1 MSDVVPHA
9 NKCSVLV
16 LAGIRS
22 NSDPVA
28 EFSAKSAKA
37 FAEIAGTPMIE
48 RVLATL
54 IASDKF
60 SCIFVSL
67 ADPQAVEQEAP
78 QLHHWLK
85 EERVILLESAA
96 SPSASVLQALE
107 SLDSDQSLVVTT
119 ADHPLLT
126 AESVIEFVDA
136 FNHSDA
142 GAVAALTSTDAIC
155 ARYPGMR
162 RTAMR
167 FSDGNLSGCNLFGFA
182 ADSALPIVRF
192 WRQLEQHRKNPL
204 RVVSFLGIGTLL
216 RYRFHRLSL
225 DAALARLTRKTG
237 VNLQAIRLSD
247 PHMGIDVD
255 SVADLQLVTTII
267 ESRQTVGEK

>member
-1 MSDVVPHA
+1 MTGTDPHGK
-9 NKCSVLV
+9 KCSVLV
-16 LAGIRS
+16 LAGSRGS
-22 NSDPVA
+22 SDPVA
-28 EFSAKSAKA
+28 EFSDSSAKA
-37 FAEIAGTPMIE
+37 FAGIAGTPMIE
-48 RVLATL
+48 RVLTTL

-67 ADPQAVEQEAP
+67 TDQQAVEQEAP
-78 QLHHWLK
+78 QLHRWRK
-85 EERVILLESAA
+85 EGRVILVASAA
-96 SPSASVLQALE
+96 SPSASVLQVLE
-107 SLDSDQSLVVTT
+107 SLDNNQRLVVTT

-126 AESVIEFVDA
+126 TESVVEFVDA
-136 FNHSDA
+136 FSSSDA

-155 ARYPGMR
+155 ACYPGMR

-182 ADSALPIVRF
+182 AMSGVPVVRF

-225 DAALARLTRKTG
+225 DAALAQLTRKTG
-237 VNLQAIRLSD
+237 VKLQAIRLSD

-255 SVADLQLVTTII
+255 SVADLKLVTAII
-267 ESRQTVGEK
+267 ESR